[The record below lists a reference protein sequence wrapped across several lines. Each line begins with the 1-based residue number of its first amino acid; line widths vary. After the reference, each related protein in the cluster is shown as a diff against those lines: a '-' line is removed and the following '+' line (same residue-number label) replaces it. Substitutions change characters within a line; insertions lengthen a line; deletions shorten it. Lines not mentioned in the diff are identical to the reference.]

1 MQEKKENL
9 LTISEFA
16 EIAEISRKGLIF
28 YDNTG
33 VFSPEYTA
41 PNGYRYYSHEQI
53 YLISAI
59 GLLKELGTPL
69 QQIKA
74 YMQDSTPESAVALL
88 EQQGKKIRQKIK
100 QLQETQ
106 DMLQTKL
113 ERLSSSFELSQPV
126 IRIVEQDETPL
137 FTSDP
142 FHLAKECTSD
152 ELWLNFYRK
161 CKECG
166 VAYGYPEGFLV
177 SHDDLCAGKT
187 SFATHIIC
195 HVGKATYANAYMP
208 AGKYLALCGSGSFSD
223 TEPLYQVLLDYA
235 RQHKLTIIGH
245 AYEERLIDEIAS
257 KDKAV
262 QKIEVKIQIR

>member
-88 EQQGKKIRQKIK
+88 EQQGKKISQKIK

-113 ERLSSSFELSQPV
+113 KRLNSSFG
-126 IRIVEQDETPL
+126 
-137 FTSDP
+137 F
-142 FHLAKECTSD
+142 F
-152 ELWLNFYRK
+152 LNFGCSHIKSRYENI
-161 CKECG
+161 CFL
-166 VAYGYPEGFLV
+166 YDYLLLIFGYLWYNIN
-177 SHDDLCAGKT
+177 T
-187 SFATHIIC
+187 
-195 HVGKATYANAYMP
+195 
-208 AGKYLALCGSGSFSD
+208 
-223 TEPLYQVLLDYA
+223 
-235 RQHKLTIIGH
+235 
-245 AYEERLIDEIAS
+245 
-257 KDKAV
+257 
-262 QKIEVKIQIR
+262 